1 MTGGEALQPPANKTD
16 NPDAGPNAL
25 ALLRELSKYVE
36 QAFDRLDLDGD
47 GFLSKEELDEAL
59 LAEGLSAREK
69 GYLEFLKVRVDE
81 ITARQSEILP
91 GNFDGISR
99 AELTSYFHG
108 LGIKI

>member
-1 MTGGEALQPPANKTD
+1 MQTPVNKTD

-47 GFLSKEELDEAL
+47 GFLSKDELEEAL
-59 LAEGLSAREK
+59 LVEGLSPKEK

-81 ITARQSEILP
+81 ITAKQRDILP